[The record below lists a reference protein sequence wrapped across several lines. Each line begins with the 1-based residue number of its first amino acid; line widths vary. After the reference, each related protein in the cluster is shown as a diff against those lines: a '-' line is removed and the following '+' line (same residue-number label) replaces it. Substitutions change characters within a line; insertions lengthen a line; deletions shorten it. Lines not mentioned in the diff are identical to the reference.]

1 MVAIHAPY
9 SSSHCF
15 SLEADCQAEKDP
27 DFTKIDRYHQHNR
40 SSPAGPT
47 TEPKVRS
54 HEILLFFCAR
64 SRTLAQV
71 FRGRIP
77 PRVTPSELDVDQC
90 ARRFE
95 IGLSIHYARRS
106 DKDRR
111 EVQYLPARG
120 LLSVFVCDNSSLIDQ
135 RRRTR

>member
-1 MVAIHAPY
+1 MVDIRTPY
-9 SSSHCF
+9 SSSHC
-15 SLEADCQAEKDP
+15 SSVDAECQAEKDP

-47 TEPKVRS
+47 TEPKVQS

-77 PRVTPSELDVDQC
+77 PRVTPSELDVDHVHVGSRKGCQ
-90 ARRFE
+90 
-95 IGLSIHYARRS
+95 SVTRS
-106 DKDRR
+106 
-111 EVQYLPARG
+111 E
-120 LLSVFVCDNSSLIDQ
+120 
-135 RRRTR
+135 

>member
-9 SSSHCF
+9 SSSHCS

-40 SSPAGPT
+40 SSPAELT
-47 TEPKVRS
+47 TERKFQS

-90 ARRFE
+90 ARRFQK
-95 IGLSIHYARRS
+95 GCQSVTRS
-106 DKDRR
+106 EVIKIDVKYNTFPR
-111 EVQYLPARG
+111 EAF
-120 LLSVFVCDNSSLIDQ
+120 LSVFV
-135 RRRTR
+135 

>member
-9 SSSHCF
+9 SSAHCS
-15 SLEADCQAEKDP
+15 SLEVDCQAEKDP
-27 DFTKIDRYHQHNR
+27 DFTEIDRYHQHNK

-47 TEPKVRS
+47 TERKVRS
-54 HEILLFFCAR
+54 NEILLFFCAR

-95 IGLSIHYARRS
+95 IGLSIH
-106 DKDRR
+106 
-111 EVQYLPARG
+111 
-120 LLSVFVCDNSSLIDQ
+120 
-135 RRRTR
+135 

>member
-9 SSSHCF
+9 SSAHCS

-27 DFTKIDRYHQHNR
+27 DFTKIDRYHQNNR

-47 TEPKVRS
+47 TRKVRS
-54 HEILLFFCAR
+54 HETLLFFWTR

-77 PRVTPSELDVDQC
+77 PRVTPSELDVDPC

-95 IGLSIHYARRS
+95 KGMSIRYALRS
-106 DKDRR
+106 IKIDVKYNTFPR
-111 EVQYLPARG
+111 EAFG
-120 LLSVFVCDNSSLIDQ
+120 ACSFV
-135 RRRTR
+135 TTVH